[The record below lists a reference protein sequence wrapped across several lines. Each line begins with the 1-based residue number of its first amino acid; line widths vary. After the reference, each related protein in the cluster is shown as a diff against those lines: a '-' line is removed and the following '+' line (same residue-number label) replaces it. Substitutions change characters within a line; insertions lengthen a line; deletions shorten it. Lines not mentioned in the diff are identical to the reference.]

1 MRSVEDMLTY
11 IFRSSVIWTAAGL
24 AGGLGYREFT
34 RQEEFTGFTQLA
46 LVHTHALVWG
56 TIFMLGLLA
65 LAVVLPGL
73 TRDGRMRWGLHL
85 FNAGLAITVG
95 MLGFKGS
102 LQVLGTDWA
111 DSPAL
116 AGISGTGHI
125 LLTVALVL
133 LLLAVGRQVK
143 DLQQR
148 RADTTGAD
156 EDQELVTTP

>member
-1 MRSVEDMLTY
+1 MLTY
-11 IFRSSVIWTAAGL
+11 IFRSSVVWTAVGL

-65 LAVVLPGL
+65 LAVVLPGV
-73 TRDGRMRWGLHL
+73 RADGRMRWGLHL
-85 FNAGLAITVG
+85 FNAGLAITVA

-102 LQVLGTDWA
+102 LQVLGASWS

-125 LLTVALVL
+125 LLTVSLVL

-143 DLQQR
+143 ALQ
-148 RADTTGAD
+148 AGTATAATTGD
-156 EDQELVTTP
+156 DDHQELVTTR

>member
-1 MRSVEDMLTY
+1 MLTY
-11 IFRSSVIWTAAGL
+11 IFRSSVVWTVIGL

-34 RQEEFTGFTQLA
+34 RQQEFTGYTQLA

-56 TIFMLGLLA
+56 TIFTLGLLA

-73 TRDGRMRWGLHL
+73 TSDRRMRWGLHI

-95 MLGFKGS
+95 MLAFKGGV
-102 LQVLGTDWA
+102 QVLGLEWA

-116 AGISGTGHI
+116 AGISGMGHI

-143 DLQQR
+143 DLQR
-148 RADTTGAD
+148 TAATARDD
-156 EDQELVTTP
+156 DPQELVTTR

>member
-1 MRSVEDMLTY
+1 MLTY
-11 IFRSSVIWTAAGL
+11 IFRSSVVWTAVGL
-24 AGGLGYREFT
+24 AGGLGYRELT
-34 RQEEFTGFTQLA
+34 RQQEFTGSTQLA

-56 TIFMLGLLA
+56 TVFMLGLLA
-65 LAVVLPGL
+65 LTVVLPGL

-102 LQVLGTDWA
+102 LQVLGASWS

-143 DLQQR
+143 ELQ
-148 RADTTGAD
+148 AAAGTAEAAAGDD
-156 EDQELVTTP
+156 EHQELVTTR

>member
-1 MRSVEDMLTY
+1 MLTY
-11 IFRSSVIWTAAGL
+11 IFRSAAVWTALGL

-65 LAVVLPGL
+65 LAVLLPGL
-73 TRDGRMRWGLHL
+73 VTDRRMRSGLHL

-95 MLGFKGS
+95 MLVFKGS
-102 LQVLGTDWA
+102 LQVLGTSWA
-111 DSPAL
+111 DSAAL

-125 LLTVALVL
+125 ILTIALVL

-143 DLQQR
+143 GLQR
-148 RADTTGAD
+148 STATAGGDDTT
-156 EDQELVTTP
+156 ELVTSR

>member
-1 MRSVEDMLTY
+1 MLTY
-11 IFRSSVIWTAAGL
+11 IFRSAAVWTAIGL

-34 RQEEFTGFTQLA
+34 HQQDYTGFTQLA

-65 LAVVLPGL
+65 LVVVLPGL
-73 TRDGRMRWGLHL
+73 RSNGRMRWGLHL

-95 MLGFKGS
+95 MLAFKGS
-102 LQVLGTDWA
+102 LQVLDTSWA
-111 DSPAL
+111 DSAAL

-133 LLLAVGRQVK
+133 LLLAIGRQVK
-143 DLQQR
+143 GLPAATVGD
-148 RADTTGAD
+148 DTQAGR
-156 EDQELVTTP
+156 VTVTRTNEQGTT

>member
-1 MRSVEDMLTY
+1 MLTY
-11 IFRSSVIWTAAGL
+11 IFRSCVVWTAVGL
-24 AGGLGYREFT
+24 AGGLGYRELT

-85 FNAGLAITVG
+85 FNAGLAITVA

-102 LQVLGTDWA
+102 LQVLGTSWA

-116 AGISGTGHI
+116 AGISGTGHM
-125 LLTVALVL
+125 LLTAALVL
-133 LLLAVGRQVK
+133 LLLAIGRQVK
-143 DLQQR
+143 LQQPTAATAR
-148 RADTTGAD
+148 DD
-156 EDQELVTTP
+156 ESQELVTTR